1 MSTQLSE
8 LDRRV
13 TDLCLEFQGSY
24 RFEHS
29 VFVPT
34 AANLASLVQR
44 AEALQAEVSAAAADG
59 DPIWCD
65 HLLEILDVLTFRLEE
80 DLRYP
85 YRFLAGVVGTI
96 DDLTALDT
104 RPVAV
109 RAAVL
114 AEKLPHALDLFPVLL
129 GLLSRL
135 GEDRQDQVAEYAQA
149 LQRVV
154 ATALG
159 TTAAWHKPSVTMA
172 LGALEEATAG
182 FVGALEAGVK
192 RSDLL
197 PDFPF
202 AVTLRRGYGIEL
214 DDLLSWYEQDIAQKQ
229 AELEALAES
238 ISPGKTA
245 FAILADEL
253 PAYPAPEQMFE
264 PMRQYVA
271 MAREACRRYIS
282 LPEGE
287 VCEVADVPDQLK
299 RSYPWGGFS
308 GGNPLLGELNGQVF
322 LNSANY
328 QAVTKGWLAMMAVH
342 ECYPGHH
349 AQRVKTAAGKLP
361 ESFKLGGF
369 RMAKA
374 VPLNEG
380 IAHRAEEMFQDLFP
394 ERAYPIFVK
403 LRQLHTAVR
412 IKAEISL
419 HHLKRP
425 RQAVVDLYVKH
436 LGFSPQSAD
445 GQVRYGEIWPGYFCC
460 YYYGHKQLEA
470 LKAKYGVP
478 EPDFTELTFAC
489 GYVSLDTVAKL
500 LALDAPARAAYLNGQ
515 AFGL

>member
-1 MSTQLSE
+1 MSGQLSQ
-8 LDRRV
+8 LDQRV

-24 RFEHS
+24 RFERN
-29 VFVPT
+29 VFIPT
-34 AANLASLVQR
+34 AANLASLAQR
-44 AEALQAEVSAAAADG
+44 AQALNAEVVATGAA
-59 DPIWCD
+59 DPIWRD

-85 YRFLAGVVGTI
+85 YRFLASVVSAI
-96 DDLTALDT
+96 DDLTSLDT
-104 RPVAV
+104 RTAEA
-109 RAAVL
+109 RASVL
-114 AEKLPHALDLFPVLL
+114 AEKLPQALDLFPVLL
-129 GLLSRL
+129 DLLAHLS
-135 GEDRQDQVAEYAQA
+135 EDRRDQVQEYAAA

-154 ATALG
+154 GTAHAV
-159 TTAAWHKPSVTMA
+159 TAAWQHPGVTTA

-182 FVGALEAGVK
+182 FMAALATAME
-192 RSDLL
+192 RREPL

-202 AVTLRRGYGIEL
+202 AVTLRRAYGIDL

-229 AELEALAES
+229 AELAALAER
-238 ISPGKTA
+238 ISPGKTP
-245 FAILADEL
+245 FAILDEEL
-253 PAYPAPEQMFE
+253 PAYPSPEQMFE
-264 PMRQYVA
+264 PMRQYVQI
-271 MAREACRRYIS
+271 ARDACRQYIS

-287 VCEVADVPDQLK
+287 ECEVADVPEQLK
-299 RSYPWGGFS
+299 RSYPWGGFW
-308 GGNPLLGELNGQVF
+308 GGNPLLGHLNGKVF

-328 QAVTKGWLAMMAVH
+328 QAVTRGWLAMMAVH

-394 ERAYPIFVK
+394 DRAYPIFVK

-425 RQAVVDLYVKH
+425 RAEVVDLYVKH

-460 YYYGHKQLEA
+460 YYYGHKHLEA
-470 LKAKYGVP
+470 LKARFGTP

-489 GYVSLDTVAKL
+489 GYVSLDTVQKL
-500 LALDAPARAAYLNGQ
+500 LALDAPARADYLTGK